1 MIQEVYLF
9 LSKGGW
15 LMIPIG
21 ICSIIALG
29 LFFERM
35 WSLQRS
41 KVIPERFFMMISKH
55 IKERRFQEAEA
66 MCEGNDSH
74 LAAILLAGLRYAG
87 RDRSVI
93 KEVMEEAGQREI
105 HFMER
110 FLGAIGAIA
119 TISPLLGLLGTV
131 TGMITV
137 FQRVV
142 TQAAAGTPADPG
154 GLANG
159 IWEALITTAAGLT
172 VAIPTY
178 LAYRYIEGRIDRFS
192 IEMVDLS
199 LSAAEYMVPEEQSPT
214 SLSRDAIKLT
224 SPESSESE

>member
-1 MIQEVYLF
+1 MIQDIYSF

-21 ICSIIALG
+21 VCSVLALG

-35 WSLQRS
+35 WSLQRT
-41 KVIPERFFMMISKH
+41 KVIPARFLTMLMKH
-55 IKERRFQEAEA
+55 VKEGRFQEAEA

-74 LAAILLAGLRYAG
+74 LAAILHAGLRYAG
-87 RDRSVI
+87 RDRAII

-142 TQAAAGTPADPG
+142 AQAAAGTPADPG

-178 LAYRYIEGRIDRFS
+178 LAYRYIESRIDRFS
-192 IEMVDLS
+192 VEMIDIS
-199 LSAAEYMVPEEQSPT
+199 LDAAEYMVPENQSPI
-214 SLSRDAIKLT
+214 SLNRIKGPDL
-224 SPESSESE
+224 SESE